1 MGNCI
6 NKTESKSIQ
15 TRSVHSR
22 HRSRHR
28 YPYRNNRN
36 NHNQNNNQTPT
47 NNSKKAILVGL
58 NYVGTRAALQGCIND
73 ANRMSETL
81 RTKYGYDHVNVLTD
95 DHITFSYNILQIL
108 SQVIASGSKNMFFQ
122 YSGHGTQVHDHDR
135 DENDGKDE
143 ALYSKFGTIITDD
156 EIYREVQNVQKGSKL
171 VLVIDACHSGTMI
184 DLPYQLVN
192 GKALRINHNHVDGD
206 VVCITG
212 CRDDQVSMDISE
224 GNTAYGAMSN
234 ALQHLL
240 KTLKPGTTWKQLVE
254 DLNKNLRLNKMAQVP
269 QLCVSREG
277 LLDEE
282 VDF

>member
-6 NKTESKSIQ
+6 NKTEIKSKSIQ
-15 TRSVHSR
+15 SRSTRSR
-22 HRSRHR
+22 RSRRSNYHR
-28 YPYRNNRN
+28 NRN
-36 NHNQNNNQTPT
+36 NQPRSNNT
-47 NNSKKAILVGL
+47 KKAILVGL
-58 NYVGTRAALQGCIND
+58 NYTGTRAALQGCVND
-73 ANRMSETL
+73 ANRMRKTL
-81 RTKYGYDHVNVLTD
+81 KNKYGYTNVTVLTD

-108 SQVIASGSKNMFFQ
+108 DEIVSSGCKNMFFQ

-143 ALYSKFGTIITDD
+143 ALYSKYGVIITDD
-156 EIYREVQNVQKGSKL
+156 EIYREIERVRKGSKL

-184 DLPYQLVN
+184 DLPFQLVN
-192 GKALRINHNHVDGD
+192 DKALRINHNHVEGD
-206 VVCITG
+206 VICITG
-212 CRDDQVSMDISE
+212 CRDDQVSMDITE
-224 GNTAYGAMSN
+224 ANTAYGAMSN
-234 ALQHLL
+234 ALQYLL
-240 KTLKPGTTWKQLVE
+240 KNLKPGTTWRQLVD